1 MFMYQ
6 TVQFENLPIF
16 GSATQWNRLQ
26 DLKSWAEF
34 QGLTLNREVSEL
46 DGTATYLLHDEYG
59 CIARI
64 QQRGLARATT

>member
-6 TVQFENLPIF
+6 VVQFEDLPIF
-16 GSATQWNRLQ
+16 GSATQWSRLQ

-34 QGLTLNREVSEL
+34 QGLTLKREASKL
-46 DGTATYLLHDEYG
+46 DGTVTYLLHDAYG

-64 QQRGLARATT
+64 QQQP

>member
-6 TVQFENLPIF
+6 AVQFEDLPIF
-16 GSATQWNRLQ
+16 GSATQWSRLQ

-34 QGLTLNREVSEL
+34 QGLTLKREASKL
-46 DGTATYLLHDEYG
+46 DGTVTYLLHDAYG

-64 QQRGLARATT
+64 QQQP